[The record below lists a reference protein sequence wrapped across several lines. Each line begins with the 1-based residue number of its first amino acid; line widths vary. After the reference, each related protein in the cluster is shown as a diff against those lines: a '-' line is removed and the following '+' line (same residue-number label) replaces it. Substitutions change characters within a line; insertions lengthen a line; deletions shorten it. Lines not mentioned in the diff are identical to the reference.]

1 MKTGIVR
8 DLDKQSRVVLPKEMC
23 RLLDMDNEKGKKKIA
38 VEIYTDGDK
47 FVIKKFTKSCVFC
60 GSEKDLTEFGEKH
73 ICAKCKKELSK

>member
-23 RLLDMDNEKGKKKIA
+23 RLLDMDNERGEKKVS
-38 VEIYTDGDK
+38 VEIYTDDDK

-60 GSEKDLTEFGEKH
+60 GSEEDLIEFSEKH
-73 ICAKCKKELSK
+73 ICAKCKAELSK